1 MLSQI
6 FSIDFLISM
15 LRLSTPLLFT
25 AMAAVI
31 GGKANVLC
39 IAYEAMML
47 CAALGGVIGSAL
59 TQSLFLGMIVGILC
73 GCVIALIF
81 GYFVLYLDAPPL
93 LAGLALN
100 TFGSGL
106 TVYVVYLVTGMKQ
119 DTTKLLSLEFPNLN
133 IPFIKDIPGIGRI
146 LSGQNILVYLSFV
159 SVLFVWFLFS
169 KTRLGI
175 RIRAVGTNPSAAES
189 VGINVKKTKL
199 IALLISGV
207 LASFGGMYLSMGY
220 LPYFTTGMTAGRAFI
235 SIAAQNLG
243 QGNPVLTMLFSL
255 IFGAAMALGNTAQS
269 FRFPSQFAA
278 MMPYLFTIA
287 GVWIRGLQLT
297 RRNQKVLNGTAGR
310 LKLKQIEN
318 GGKE

>member
-6 FSIDFLISM
+6 FSVHFAVSI
-15 LRLSTPLLFT
+15 LRLTTPLLFT

-31 GGKANVLC
+31 GGRASVLC

-59 TQSLFLGMIVGILC
+59 SQSLLIGMLVGILC
-73 GCVIALIF
+73 GCVIALLF

-119 DTTKLLSLEFPNLN
+119 DTTKLLSLQFPKVS
-133 IPFIKDIPGIGRI
+133 IPLIRDIPVLGEI
-146 LSGQNILVYLSFV
+146 LSGQNILVYMSFV
-159 SVLFVWFLFS
+159 SVFFVWFLFN

-175 RIRAVGTNPSAAES
+175 RIRAVGTNPDAAES
-189 VGINVKKTKL
+189 VGINVRKTKL

-243 QGNPVLTMLFSL
+243 QGNPLLTMLFSL

-269 FRFPSQFAA
+269 FRLPSQFAA
-278 MMPYLFTIA
+278 MMPYVFTLI
-287 GVWIRGLQLT
+287 GVWLRGLQLT
-297 RRNQKVLNGTAGR
+297 RREQKILDGTT
-310 LKLKQIEN
+310 
-318 GGKE
+318 GKIKREQLIHDEK

>member
-1 MLSQI
+1 MLAQI
-6 FSIDFLISM
+6 FSADFIVSI

-31 GGKANVLC
+31 GGRANVLC

-59 TQSLFLGMIVGILC
+59 TQSLLVGILVGILC

-100 TFGSGL
+100 TLGSGL

-119 DTTKLLSLEFPNLN
+119 DTTKLLSLQFPTVT
-133 IPFIKDIPGIGRI
+133 IPFIEDIPFLGKV
-146 LSGQNILVYLSFV
+146 LSGQNILVYFSFV
-159 SVLFVWFLFS
+159 SVFFVWFLFN

-220 LPYFTTGMTAGRAFI
+220 LPYFTTSMTAGRAFI
-235 SIAAQNLG
+235 AIAAQNLG
-243 QGNPVLTMLFSL
+243 QGNPILTMLFAL
-255 IFGAAMALGNTAQS
+255 IFGGAMALGNTAQS
-269 FRFPSQFAA
+269 FRLPSQFAS
-278 MMPYLFTIA
+278 MLPYVFTLI
-287 GVWIRGLQLT
+287 GVWIRGFQLT
-297 RRNQKVLNGTAGR
+297 KKNEKILNGTTGR
-310 LKLKQIEN
+310 AKMKMIEK

>member
-1 MLSQI
+1 MLAQI
-6 FSIDFLISM
+6 FSADFIASI

-31 GGKANVLC
+31 GGRANVLC

-59 TQSLFLGMIVGILC
+59 TQSLLVGILVGILC

-100 TFGSGL
+100 TLGSGL

-119 DTTKLLSLEFPNLN
+119 DTTKLLSLQFPTVNVPFIEN
-133 IPFIKDIPGIGRI
+133 IPFLGKV
-146 LSGQNILVYLSFV
+146 LSGQNILVYFSFV
-159 SVLFVWFLFS
+159 SVFFVWFLFN

-220 LPYFTTGMTAGRAFI
+220 LPYFTTSMTAGRAFI
-235 SIAAQNLG
+235 AIAAQNLG
-243 QGNPVLTMLFSL
+243 QGNPILTMLFAL
-255 IFGAAMALGNTAQS
+255 IFGGAMALGNTAQS
-269 FRFPSQFAA
+269 FRLPSQFAS
-278 MMPYLFTIA
+278 MLPYVFTLI
-287 GVWIRGLQLT
+287 GVWIRGFQLT
-297 RRNQKVLNGTAGR
+297 KKNEKILNGTTGR
-310 LKLKQIEN
+310 AKMKMIEK

>member
-1 MLSQI
+1 MLSKI

-133 IPFIKDIPGIGRI
+133 IPFI
-146 LSGQNILVYLSFV
+146 
-159 SVLFVWFLFS
+159 
-169 KTRLGI
+169 
-175 RIRAVGTNPSAAES
+175 
-189 VGINVKKTKL
+189 
-199 IALLISGV
+199 
-207 LASFGGMYLSMGY
+207 
-220 LPYFTTGMTAGRAFI
+220 
-235 SIAAQNLG
+235 
-243 QGNPVLTMLFSL
+243 
-255 IFGAAMALGNTAQS
+255 
-269 FRFPSQFAA
+269 
-278 MMPYLFTIA
+278 
-287 GVWIRGLQLT
+287 
-297 RRNQKVLNGTAGR
+297 
-310 LKLKQIEN
+310 
-318 GGKE
+318 

>member
-6 FSIDFLISM
+6 FSVDFAVSI
-15 LRLSTPLLFT
+15 LRLTTPLLFT

-31 GGKANVLC
+31 GGRASVLC

-59 TQSLFLGMIVGILC
+59 SQSLLIGMLVGILC
-73 GCVIALIF
+73 GCVIALLF

-119 DTTKLLSLEFPNLN
+119 DTTKLLSLQFPKVS
-133 IPFIKDIPGIGRI
+133 IPLIRDIPVLGEI
-146 LSGQNILVYLSFV
+146 LSGQNILVYMSFV
-159 SVLFVWFLFS
+159 SVFFVWFLFN

-175 RIRAVGTNPSAAES
+175 RIRAVGTNPDAAES
-189 VGINVKKTKL
+189 VGINVRKTKL

-243 QGNPVLTMLFSL
+243 QGNPLLTMLFSL

-269 FRFPSQFAA
+269 FRLPSQFAA
-278 MMPYLFTIA
+278 MMPYVFTLI
-287 GVWIRGLQLT
+287 GVWLRGLQLT
-297 RRNQKVLNGTAGR
+297 RREQKILDGTT
-310 LKLKQIEN
+310 
-318 GGKE
+318 GKIKREQLIHDEK

>member
-6 FSIDFLISM
+6 FSVDFAVSI
-15 LRLSTPLLFT
+15 LRLTTPLLFT

-31 GGKANVLC
+31 GGRASVLC

-59 TQSLFLGMIVGILC
+59 SQSLLVGMLVGILC
-73 GCVIALIF
+73 GCVIALLF

-119 DTTKLLSLEFPNLN
+119 DTTNLLSLEFPKVS
-133 IPFIKDIPGIGRI
+133 IPLIRDIPVLGDI
-146 LSGQNILVYLSFV
+146 LSGQNILVYMSFV
-159 SVLFVWFLFS
+159 SVFFVWFLFN

-175 RIRAVGTNPSAAES
+175 RIRAVGTNPDAAES
-189 VGINVKKTKL
+189 VGINVRKTKL

-243 QGNPVLTMLFSL
+243 QGNPLLTMLFSL

-269 FRFPSQFAA
+269 FRLPSQFAA
-278 MMPYLFTIA
+278 MLPYVFTII
-287 GVWIRGLQLT
+287 GVWLRGLQLT
-297 RRNQKVLNGTAGR
+297 RREQKILDGTT
-310 LKLKQIEN
+310 
-318 GGKE
+318 GKMKREQLAHDEK

>member
-1 MLSQI
+1 MLAQI
-6 FSIDFLISM
+6 FSADFIASI

-31 GGKANVLC
+31 GGRANVLC

-59 TQSLFLGMIVGILC
+59 TQSLLVGILVGILC

-100 TFGSGL
+100 TLGSGL

-119 DTTKLLSLEFPNLN
+119 DTTKLLSLQFPTVT
-133 IPFIKDIPGIGRI
+133 IPFIEDIPFLGKV
-146 LSGQNILVYLSFV
+146 LSGQNILVYFSFV
-159 SVLFVWFLFS
+159 SVFFVWFLFN

-220 LPYFTTGMTAGRAFI
+220 LPYFTTSMTAGRAFI
-235 SIAAQNLG
+235 AIAAQNLG
-243 QGNPVLTMLFSL
+243 QGNPILTMLFAL
-255 IFGAAMALGNTAQS
+255 IFGGAMALGNTAQS
-269 FRFPSQFAA
+269 FRLPSQFAS
-278 MMPYLFTIA
+278 MLPYVFTLI
-287 GVWIRGLQLT
+287 GVWIRGFQLT
-297 RRNQKVLNGTAGR
+297 KKNEKILNGTTGR
-310 LKLKQIEN
+310 AKMKMIEK